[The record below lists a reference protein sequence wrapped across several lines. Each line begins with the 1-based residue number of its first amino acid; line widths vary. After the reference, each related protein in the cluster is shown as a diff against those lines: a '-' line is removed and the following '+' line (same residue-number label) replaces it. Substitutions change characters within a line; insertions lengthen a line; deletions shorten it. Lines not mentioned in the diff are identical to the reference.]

1 MFKIRRKWTAQEADQ
16 WTKEDWIT
24 LVASVLAYIFLT
36 IGTGLSLLLQ
46 WYGFVI
52 LVLGIM
58 LTIFMHW
65 VIDPKLKMVSAEYEK
80 QQKSFLEE
88 LERKVRWED
97 TK

>member
-1 MFKIRRKWTAQEADQ
+1 
-16 WTKEDWIT
+16 
-24 LVASVLAYIFLT
+24 
-36 IGTGLSLLLQ
+36 
-46 WYGFVI
+46 
-52 LVLGIM
+52 M